1 MIPIP
6 FFACPRVSICKPFAR
21 LVVSAQPLPSPP
33 PITPSLHHSITPYQV
48 VIVTFQFEDASI
60 PTKTVS
66 GNFLDQSVLEITEE
80 HDVHLN
86 HNCGGV
92 CACSTCHVY
101 IEKGEEY
108 LEDISDKEEDFID
121 RAINPRLE
129 SRLGCQCIIL
139 DESADITVTIPDQKR
154 IIGHEH

>member
-1 MIPIP
+1 MAKIK
-6 FFACPRVSICKPFAR
+6 F
-21 LVVSAQPLPSPP
+21 
-33 PITPSLHHSITPYQV
+33 T
-48 VIVTFQFEDASI
+48 FEDKNIEPVTVENAESGYSI
-60 PTKTVS
+60 
-66 GNFLDQSVLEITEE
+66 LEIAEDN
-80 HDVHLN
+80 DVHLN

-101 IEKGEEY
+101 VEKGEEH
-108 LEDISDKEEDFID
+108 LEEISDKEEDFID

-139 DESADITVTIPDQKR
+139 NDEAEIEIEIPDQSQ